1 VEQLMVLYNGLE
13 AKLRKSW
20 VDSEKLTKTV
30 VIDLFGLPPENQ
42 SCIDGV
48 SGMHLQACIPAN
60 GISASD
66 MSKINDIFI
75 LIAYLYLQKPC
86 DSGGLCAKP
95 SENLTAKCTCSTN

>member
-1 VEQLMVLYNGLE
+1 MVLYNGLE

-48 SGMHLQACIPAN
+48 SGMYLQACIPAN
-60 GISASD
+60 SISSR
-66 MSKINDIFI
+66 I
-75 LIAYLYLQKPC
+75 
-86 DSGGLCAKP
+86 GAK
-95 SENLTAKCTCSTN
+95 LMTFLF